1 MAFDGCFAG
10 LGNPGPAYAG
20 NRHNLGFL
28 VVAAVCRLC
37 RHPRPPKTISASD
50 AEMLDIVAPGGT
62 GRLLAV
68 KPLTFM
74 NLSGFAVSRT
84 LRYYKI
90 PMDRFLLV
98 HDELDL
104 PLGRIQLKLGGGDAG
119 HNGVASVAEQL
130 GTADFYRL
138 RLGVGRP
145 PSGSDVAAYVLSDFP
160 AAEATAAEDAT
171 EAAAKAVLDFFA
183 LGPAKAATR
192 INASQARPKTSPDH
206 SGA

>member
-20 NRHNLGFL
+20 NRHNLGFR
-28 VVAAVCRLC
+28 VADAVCRLC

-50 AEMLDIVAPGGT
+50 ADMLDIVTPGGA
-62 GRLLAV
+62 GRILAV

-74 NLSGFAVSRT
+74 NLSGFAVSRA

-90 PMDRFLLV
+90 PLDRFLLV

-104 PLGRIQLKLGGGDAG
+104 PLGRIQLKRGGGDAG
-119 HNGVASVAEQL
+119 HNGVASVAQQL

-145 PSGSDVAAYVLSDFP
+145 PSGSDIAGYVLSDFP
-160 AAEATAAEDAT
+160 AAEAQGALDAI
-171 EAAAKAVLDFFA
+171 EAAAKAVLDYFA
-183 LGPAKAATR
+183 LGPAKTATR
-192 INASQARPKTSPDH
+192 INASQAKPKIAPDNPR
-206 SGA
+206 A

>member
-28 VVAAVCRLC
+28 VVEAVCRTI
-37 RHPRPPKTISASD
+37 RHPRAPKAVSAAD
-50 AEMLDIVAPGGT
+50 ATLYDIAAPGDA

-68 KPLTFM
+68 MPLTFM
-74 NLSGFAVSRT
+74 NLSGFAVSRA

-90 PMDRFLLV
+90 GLDRFVLV

-104 PLGRIQLKLGGGDAG
+104 PLGRIQLKRGGGDAG
-119 HNGVASVAEQL
+119 HNGVASVAQQL

-145 PSGSDVAAYVLSDFP
+145 PAGSDVAAYVLSDFP
-160 AAEATAAEDAT
+160 AAEAPDAENMVAAG
-171 EAAAKAVLDFFA
+171 AKAVLDFFA

-192 INASQARPKTSPDH
+192 INASQARPKTAPDN
-206 SGA
+206 SGT